1 MPNRANSTGAAS
13 GQGVPGDDLARTLW
27 ATLELSHP
35 PVALAFVTQ
44 PPDGITSFAAE
55 VPSDGTLWRRNSEQV
70 FFAPAAPHDN
80 CPIDALKMGSPMST
94 SQRNSTSSSSG

>member
-44 PPDGITSFAAE
+44 PDGGSHWSLEQRGTANFGRPPCAAI
-55 VPSDGTLWRRNSEQV
+55 PTAMR
-70 FFAPAAPHDN
+70 
-80 CPIDALKMGSPMST
+80 
-94 SQRNSTSSSSG
+94 